1 MVVKAGTACYDV
13 PSAVMIG
20 QRLQAHRYSRNLTM
34 QEVQERTG
42 VTPGL
47 LSQYENGKHYPSI
60 VNLLLLCRCYGVNPG
75 EILGGE
81 KQ

>member
-1 MVVKAGTACYDV
+1 MPQIIKVETVYHNV

-20 QRLQAHRYSRNLTM
+20 KRLRVHRHSNNLTM

-60 VNLLLLCRCYGVNPG
+60 INLLLLCRCYGVSTD
-75 EILGGE
+75 EILGG
-81 KQ
+81 K

>member
-1 MVVKAGTACYDV
+1 MPQIIKVETLCHNV

-20 QRLQAHRYSRNLTM
+20 QRLQVNRYSNNLTL

-42 VTPGL
+42 VSPGL

-60 VNLLLLCRCYGVNPG
+60 VNLMLLCRCYGVITD
-75 EILGGE
+75 EILGG
-81 KQ
+81 K